1 MNMHDFIF
9 SSNRWNRATR
19 HLIFWVCWFLF
30 SGIVQIS
37 FNTTNAK
44 DPLTNVWDIIYFQF
58 IRSFARFPSILI
70 FSYLIVY
77 LLAPR
82 FLLKRKYGKFAIWFF
97 LSVLLLYASTYA
109 FLYLCLEV
117 FRINPFISHW
127 PVFAYLFN
135 SYYSNINF
143 TGAVPTCC
151 LILAIKYYKD
161 WYVKQLRSEQLGK
174 ENIQAELQLL
184 KAQIHPHFLFNTLN
198 NIYSFVLNNDN
209 RAAGL
214 VDKLTGM
221 IDYMRTECE
230 NALVPLVKE
239 TTLIKD
245 YVGLEKVRYGNRLRL
260 EVNINCEDE
269 DQLIAPLLM
278 IPFVENS
285 FKHGTSQMLL
295 HPWVKLQITCVGRQL
310 FFELSNSKPSLAEP
324 NKMTK
329 GIGLYNVKKRLQLL
343 YPGRYQLQI
352 YSTEDSFN
360 VSMQLVMEEY
370 LQPHKTTA
378 YA

>member
-9 SSNRWNRATR
+9 SSNRWNRVTR

-77 LLAPR
+77 FLAPR
-82 FLLKRKYGKFAIWFF
+82 FLLKKKYGQFAILFF

-109 FLYLCLEV
+109 CLYLCLEV

>member
-1 MNMHDFIF
+1 MHDFIF
-9 SSNRWNRATR
+9 SSNRWNRIFR
-19 HLIFWVCWFLF
+19 HLIFWTGWFLF

-44 DPLTNVWDIIYFQF
+44 DPLTNIWDVIFFQF

-77 LLAPR
+77 FLAPK
-82 FLLKRKYGKFAIWFF
+82 FLLKQKPVQFAIWFL

-117 FRINPFISHW
+117 LQINPFIRHW
-127 PVFAYLFN
+127 PTWAYLFN
-135 SYYSNINF
+135 SFYSNINF

-161 WYVKQLRSEQLGK
+161 WYLKQLRSEQLGK

-221 IDYMRTECE
+221 IDYMRIEGE
-230 NALVPLVKE
+230 NVVVPLGKE
-239 TTLIKD
+239 IMLIND
-245 YVGLEKVRYGNRLRL
+245 YVGLEKVRYGDRLKL
-260 EVNINCEDE
+260 ELNIDCENE
-269 DQLIAPLLM
+269 NQLIAPLLM

-295 HPWVKLQITCVGRQL
+295 RPWVSLQITCVGKQL
-310 FFELSNSKPSLAEP
+310 FFELSNSKPSLTEP

-343 YPGRYQLQI
+343 YPGRHQLQI

-360 VSMQLVMEEY
+360 VSMQLLMEDY
-370 LQPHKTTA
+370 YQSHKTTA